1 VSAAPRLL
9 RRSVHRLGAL
19 EALDTVAVRL
29 GGLVH
34 RALAGDRL
42 KNLASG
48 TWLGHPLHPVLSDLP
63 IGCWSC
69 ATALDLAGG
78 ESGRRGAELL
88 AAAGAVTAVPTLI
101 SGFADWSDT
110 NDSDRRIGVVHAA
123 SGLAALSLYATS
135 FAVRVGG
142 ATRVARALRLA
153 GFGAA
158 AAGGYLGGHLTF
170 GRGIGVDHTLFEE
183 APSHWT
189 RIARESEL
197 GEGRPVCAVADRY
210 DILLYRS
217 NGTVHAVANRCTH
230 AGAPLDEGSVD
241 GELQVT
247 CPWHGSRFRLADGS
261 VARGPATAPQPA
273 FDTRIRDG
281 DVEVRLRPH

>member
-1 VSAAPRLL
+1 VL
-9 RRSVHRLGAL
+9 RHTVHRLGSL
-19 EALDTVAVRL
+19 EVLDTVAVRL

-63 IGCWSC
+63 IGCWTC
-69 ATALDLAGG
+69 AAALDAGGG

-110 NDSDRRIGVVHAA
+110 NDADRRIGVVHAA
-123 SGLAALSLYATS
+123 SGVAALSLYVTS
-135 FAVRVGG
+135 FAAGFAGG
-142 ATRVARALRLA
+142 PGLARGLRLA
-153 GFGAA
+153 GFAAA

-183 APSHWT
+183 APTHWT
-189 RIARESEL
+189 RVALETEL
-197 GEGRPVCAVADRY
+197 AEGRPVCAAADRY
-210 DILLYRS
+210 DILLCRS

-230 AGAPLDEGSVD
+230 AGAPLDEGTVVD
-241 GELQVT
+241 GEVA
-247 CPWHGSRFRLADGS
+247 CPWHASRFRLADGA
-261 VARGPATAPQPA
+261 VTRGPATAPQPA

-281 DVEVRLRPH
+281 NVEVRLRGGS